1 MGTADCPE
9 MDHTF
14 DGVLTASDGI
24 AWSFHEDYC
33 GRIVDDW
40 WSGEGTF
47 TLTGPEGDVLEGSFT
62 SEASALGDGAPDDL
76 TITGGAG
83 AYTGAGGT
91 CRADNHVERVSL
103 GTQRQSGTLT
113 CEVTLG

>member
-14 DGVLTASDGI
+14 DGVVTASDGI

-47 TLTGPEGDVLEGSFT
+47 TLTGPGGDVLEGSFT
-62 SEASALGDGAPDDL
+62 SEASALGDGAP
-76 TITGGAG
+76 
-83 AYTGAGGT
+83 
-91 CRADNHVERVSL
+91 
-103 GTQRQSGTLT
+103 
-113 CEVTLG
+113 